1 MSSAKT
7 RSFSMN
13 LPVMGKK
20 IAKRTRA
27 EVSPSPNLEHLQYLF
42 QPKLV
47 YRGRGTEE
55 NAKHPLQIFLSKETV

>member
-1 MSSAKT
+1 MSSAKAW
-7 RSFSMN
+7 SFSIN

-27 EVSPSPNLEHLQYLF
+27 EVSPSPSLEHVQSPF

-47 YRGRGTEE
+47 YRGRGTEG
-55 NAKHPLQIFLSKETV
+55 NAKHPLQIFLLKEIV